1 MEIITAVKGF
11 KDILPDEAG
20 KWQFV
25 EGLARSIFSSFEVKE
40 IKVPIIEKTAL
51 FKRGIGEATDVVEKE
66 MYVFTDLS
74 GEQISPRPEA
84 TASVIRAYIEH
95 EIHKAEPS
103 SKLFTI
109 GPMFRRERPQRGR
122 LRQFNQINV
131 EYLGYSDAYIDAELM
146 LMLMHLLKSL
156 DLLDLKLEI
165 NSLGC
170 PDCRNGF
177 REKITEYLLAHA
189 SELCEDCLRRMSSN
203 PMRVFDCK
211 VEGCRNALEG
221 APVILDFL
229 DEACATHFKMVQ
241 QYLDVFE
248 IAFEINPRMVRG
260 LDYYV
265 RTAFEVTSQS
275 LGSQNAVAG
284 GGRYDGLVKQL
295 GGPDVPG
302 IGFAIGL
309 ERLISL
315 IPVKNEEFIKP
326 VQLFIAPL
334 GEAAK
339 VWSFAL
345 CNYLRMLGVK
355 ADMGEADKSLK
366 SQMKKANKLKSC
378 FTLIL
383 GDNEIKEGKAQLK
396 NMENGTQQQIDLDNF
411 DKLAEEILDKVSGR

>member
-11 KDILPDEAG
+11 KDVLPDEAE

-25 EGLARSIFSSFEVKE
+25 EGLARNIFSSFEVKE
-40 IKVPIIEKTAL
+40 IRVPILEKTAL
-51 FKRGIGEATDVVEKE
+51 FKRGIGETTDVVEKE

-95 EIHKAEPS
+95 EIYKAEPS

-131 EYLGYSDAYIDAELM
+131 EYLGYGDAYVDAELM

-156 DLLDLKLEI
+156 DLPDLKLEI

-170 PDCRNGF
+170 SDCRKGF

-211 VEGCRNALEG
+211 VDGCRKALAG

-229 DEACATHFKMVQ
+229 DEACAAHFQMVQ

-355 ADMGEADKSLK
+355 ADMGEAGKSLK
-366 SQMKKANKLKSC
+366 SQMKKANKLKSS

-383 GDNEIKEGKAQLK
+383 GDDEIKEGKAQLK
-396 NMENGTQQQIDLDNF
+396 NMENGTQEQIDLDNF
-411 DKLAEEILDKVSGR
+411 DQLAEEILDKVSGR